1 MQKEELGGKHGKSWR
16 GGGGMT
22 MMKITGL
29 LGGVIKKES
38 LKGDI
43 FYLQRLGLMTEEI
56 MTRQSV

>member
-1 MQKEELGGKHGKSWR
+1 
-16 GGGGMT
+16 
-22 MMKITGL
+22 MMEMTGL